1 MAQIETSGTKKLPKG
16 IVVLDNVSDVDPR
29 KAVIFTSKTEA
40 LNALDNSDT
49 YDRVEGLKLKVL
61 KNGKIVEHIFDG
73 GIANANF
80 IPLFDLSNIEAS
92 TGLET
97 KDQGNGPG
105 LVRKGRNEAYYGNI
119 GRNAVD
125 ISTNYSQSSQRGA
138 TGLHSFARNKSS
150 IASGA
155 NSTAGGDDCQAKN
168 YNTLAEGKGNV
179 SEGQEE
185 ATFGRYGTR
194 RTQGDRLFN
203 IGNGTAV
210 SNQNDAFSVFSNGE
224 IKVTTAAEFSLR
236 KLKEN
241 IKIYKG
247 SGLDKIK
254 NLDIVKYDLKSGI
267 KDKVGIIADDTD
279 EEFLTEANDAVDLYK
294 TIFIQAKAIQ
304 ELNQKVESQEQRIND
319 LEKIVNKLKK

>member
-1 MAQIETSGTKKLPKG
+1 MANIETSGTKKLPKG
-16 IVVLDNVSDVDPR
+16 IVVLDNVADVDPR

-105 LVRKGRNEAYYGNI
+105 LVKKSRNEAYYGNI

-125 ISTNYSQSSQRGA
+125 VSINFSNSNRRGA
-138 TGLHSFARNKSS
+138 TGENSFTRNKMT
-150 IASGA
+150 IASGE
-155 NSTAGGDDCQAKN
+155 NSTAGGDSCEARNKN
-168 YNTLAEGKGNV
+168 SLAEGKGNI
-179 SEGQEE
+179 SEGEEE

-194 RTQGDRLFN
+194 RAQGDRIFN
-203 IGNGTAV
+203 IGNGTD
-210 SNQNDAFSVFSNGE
+210 NNKRNDAFSVFNNGE
-224 IKVTTAAEFSLR
+224 TKVITAAEFSLR

-241 IKIYKG
+241 IKTYKE

-267 KDKVGIIADDTD
+267 KNKVGIIADDTD

-294 TIFIQAKAIQ
+294 AIFIQAKAIQ
-304 ELNQKVESQEQRIND
+304 ELNQKVETQEQRIND